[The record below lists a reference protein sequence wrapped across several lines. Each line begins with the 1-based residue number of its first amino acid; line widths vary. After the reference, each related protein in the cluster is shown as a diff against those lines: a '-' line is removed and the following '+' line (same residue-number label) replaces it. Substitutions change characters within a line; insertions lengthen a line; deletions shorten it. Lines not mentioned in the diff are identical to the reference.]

1 MKPLVILAAI
11 SLGAFLRDTNSHAAS
26 ARGAQA
32 YAKQQYAQSVQSF
45 TRANALAPSAQSAFN
60 LGTAQIAAG
69 QREQGST
76 TLQPALRDPQ
86 LRADAF
92 FNRGNSAFAAKALDH
107 AIADYIEALRANPH
121 HAGAKR
127 NLELALARKQ
137 ADQQS
142 TRGGQQGGHGK
153 NNPQPQPQQP
163 GTKSSPKPGQPDL
176 SALLRSVQQQEQEEI
191 RRMKARAG
199 EGRVGW

>member
-1 MKPLVILAAI
+1 MKTLAVLAAI
-11 SLGAFLRDTNSHAAS
+11 SLGAFVRDTNSHAAS
-26 ARGAQA
+26 ARGGKA
-32 YAKQQYAQSVQSF
+32 YAKQQYAESVNAF
-45 TRANALAPSAQSAFN
+45 ARANALAPSPQGAFN

-69 QREQGST
+69 QREQGSA
-76 TLQPALRDPQ
+76 TLQQAMRDPQ

-92 FNRGNSAFAAKALDH
+92 FNRGNSAYAAKALDH

-127 NLELALARKQ
+127 NLELALARRQ
-137 ADQQS
+137 AEQQS
-142 TRGGQQGGHGK
+142 TRGGQQGGQGNQPQK
-153 NNPQPQPQQP
+153 PAPQPGAQP
-163 GTKSSPKPGQPDL
+163 SAKPGQPDL
-176 SALLRSVQQQEQEEI
+176 EALLRSVQQQEQEEI